1 MKSMVEGDK
10 EMPRHK
16 YVVDQWI
23 KLKYTGIEEMSSH
36 LAVNN
41 TVWQIDKVL
50 TLNEWNL
57 HISIFNKTIP

>member
-1 MKSMVEGDK
+1 
-10 EMPRHK
+10 
-16 YVVDQWI
+16 VVDQWI

>member
-23 KLKYTGIEEMSSH
+23 KLKYTG
-36 LAVNN
+36 
-41 TVWQIDKVL
+41 
-50 TLNEWNL
+50 TL
-57 HISIFNKTIP
+57 KK